1 MRQIP
6 QGSDRDTTMA
16 TIGAEERNA
25 FLDQW
30 RRLLAARW
38 PEAALRRATES
49 RTGFDRELWAE
60 IAAIGVTGLIIDEAH
75 GGIGA
80 DAALLGRVME
90 EAGAVLLA
98 SPLLSSAVLAA
109 GLLQALGDADA
120 AARLLP
126 GIADGSRIATLALA
140 GTRADWTAADVAV
153 TAEPVGNGWR
163 LHGLATFV
171 TDGAD
176 ADTLLV
182 VARVDDGLAIFEVD
196 PAQVGIAPLPSFDR
210 SQRLAD
216 LSFAG
221 SAATRLGGDVPAWE
235 AVEAALDLGRVALAG
250 EQAGGTRRMF
260 EMTVDY
266 AKSRHQFGR
275 AIGSF
280 QAIKHMAADLLLESE
295 SCTSAARHAAE
306 QLAAGTPEKDQAVAL
321 ASFACADAFV
331 HTTAQAIQMHG
342 GIAFTWAHPAHLYLR
357 RARADAQLF
366 GSPDAARERFVQ
378 ALAG

>member
-1 MRQIP
+1 
-6 QGSDRDTTMA
+6 MA
-16 TIGAEERNA
+16 AIGAAERTA

-30 RRLLAARW
+30 RRLLGTRW
-38 PEAALRRATES
+38 PETELRRAMEAQ
-49 RTGFDRELWAE
+49 TGFDRGLWAE
-60 IAAIGVTGLIIDEAH
+60 IAALGVTGLMIDEAH

-80 DAALLGRVME
+80 DAALLERVME

-98 SPLLSSAVLAA
+98 APLVSSAVLAA
-109 GLLQALGDADA
+109 GLLQSLGDDEA

-126 GIADGSRIATLALA
+126 GIADGSRIATVAIA

-153 TAEPVGNGWR
+153 SAEAAGNGWQ
-163 LHGLATFV
+163 LFGLARFV
-171 TDGAD
+171 TDGID

-182 VARVDDGLAIFEVD
+182 VARDGDGLSIFEVD
-196 PAQVGIAPLPSFDR
+196 PADVAIAALPSFDR
-210 SQRLAD
+210 TQRLAD
-216 LSFAG
+216 MDFRGTPARRLAG
-221 SAATRLGGDVPAWE
+221 SVPTWD
-235 AVEAALDLGRVALAG
+235 AVAAALDLARVALAG

-306 QLAAGTPEKDQAVAL
+306 ALSAAAPDAEQAVAL

-331 HTTAQAIQMHG
+331 ATTAQAIQMHG

-366 GSPDAARERFVQ
+366 GSPDAARERFVR
-378 ALAG
+378 ALEGRN